1 MCSQPARIS
10 FLRRLTFPAFEMAG
24 WAMPNV
30 TDDGCGLEGRLNL
43 TVDVMLAAG
52 MVPRLWP
59 TEFGYQLFLNAS
71 GAGWEAHTHA
81 AAVAQSL
88 LLMRGQRAV
97 ERFCKNTVFPPLLC

>member
-1 MCSQPARIS
+1 
-10 FLRRLTFPAFEMAG
+10 
-24 WAMPNV
+24 MPNA
-30 TDDGCGLEGRLNL
+30 TDDGPGLEGRLNL

-88 LLMRGQRAV
+88 VLMRGQRAV
-97 ERFCKNTVFPPLLC
+97 ERFCKNTVFFPPLLC